1 MKINLLSNEQLL
13 SCSYNP
19 NLTLLNNHIQSISR
33 SLDFYSSKYNNFF
46 DLGYFND
53 ETSNTTFSEFCAR
66 YNLKNLI
73 KEPTCFK
80 SLENRIC
87 IDLILTNWPKYFQN
101 SNIFETG
108 LFDFHKSTFIILKAQ
123 RNLRQSETIY
133 RLQNISLSHE
143 LLSSRDP
150 VRTLCVQEAR
160 AFMMVDIKLRN
171 VNIQ

>member
-1 MKINLLSNEQLL
+1 M
-13 SCSYNP
+13 
-19 NLTLLNNHIQSISR
+19 
-33 SLDFYSSKYNNFF
+33 F
-46 DLGYFND
+46 
-53 ETSNTTFSEFCAR
+53 
-66 YNLKNLI
+66 
-73 KEPTCFK
+73 
-80 SLENRIC
+80 ENRTC

-108 LFDFHKSTFIILKAQ
+108 LFDFHKSTFTILKAQ

-133 RLQNISLSHE
+133 RLQNTSLGHE

-150 VRTLCVQEAR
+150 VRILYVQEAR